1 MEKRIKKYR
10 SPLVISTCFALAF
23 LNDSL
28 YTRSVNRSNKI
39 NVIFRRIKV
48 TDVFIFFSSSSSFL
62 EARHEICIR
71 NDIQTG
77 LILAREDK
85 EENETLNISRGWEI
99 ASAF

>member
-1 MEKRIKKYR
+1 M
-10 SPLVISTCFALAF
+10 PLHF
-23 LNDSL
+23 LTIL

-48 TDVFIFFSSSSSFL
+48 TDVFIFFSSSSFL